1 MSIENASQGSLFAD
15 DFLRESIT
23 RLVDWTAFDDEAI
36 EVFRASF
43 RDVFDHFPI
52 TGTPNESQTENDLI
66 WPVLEL
72 LGWTSSL
79 RQQNL
84 SIRGRE
90 DVPDGLLFQD
100 DEMKDRGDP
109 CRAVE
114 IDGYAA
120 VGLAGKGAIEGAKQ
134 LASIHPAARTRA
146 FLARP
151 PRKAHR
157 SRAWTRLTGRLRPTP

>member
-15 DFLRESIT
+15 DFLRESIA

-43 RDVFDHFPI
+43 RDVFDRFPI
-52 TGTPNESQTENDLI
+52 TGTPNESQTEDDLI

-84 SIRGRE
+84 S
-90 DVPDGLLFQD
+90 V
-100 DEMKDRGDP
+100 
-109 CRAVE
+109 
-114 IDGYAA
+114 
-120 VGLAGKGAIEGAKQ
+120 
-134 LASIHPAARTRA
+134 
-146 FLARP
+146 
-151 PRKAHR
+151 
-157 SRAWTRLTGRLRPTP
+157 